1 MRDNYLEEYYSF
13 LRFPSVS
20 TDDKHKEELVGCAN
34 WLVNKLNRIGLQAQ
48 LVPTK
53 RHPIV
58 WARNEHRPGRPTVM
72 IYGHYDVQP
81 PDPLE
86 LWDSPPFEPVL
97 KNGYVFARGSTD
109 NKGQILAHILGIQET
124 IEEHRELPV
133 NLHLVIEGE
142 EEIGSANLG
151 PFLSQNRE
159 ALKCDVAVISDTGM
173 IARGM
178 PTLSYGLR
186 GVTALELKVTGPKMD
201 LHSGVF
207 GGAVANPITALAQLL
222 ATLHDR
228 DGRVAIAGFY
238 DRVKPLEDWEREA
251 WRKLPVDGDKLIR
264 EETGVPELFGEA
276 GYNSVERIWAR
287 PTAEINGIGG
297 GYQGQGTK
305 TVIASHAFAKLTFR
319 LVPDQKGEEILEL
332 AKTHLEKNLPKG
344 VTMEVTMGHS
354 GPWYLTDPHSA
365 MGEAAQRALRK
376 AFNRD
381 AALIREGGSIP
392 IVSEFRE
399 ILGVETLLMGLAL
412 PDCRAHSPNE
422 NFPLENF
429 EGGIRLN
436 KAILQELA
444 RRFVAQTLVPAHPLN
459 RLWTD
464 SPSGEHRRTCR
475 NACATWLR
483 QLLGHVFARQR
494 THGHWRLR
502 AAACGQICRNGPT
515 LGAVLRGTLR
525 ATYASRRV
533 VRHENKK
540 TFESDPIR
548 LRVAYSKT
556 PDEENDTHSNANCFA
571 EIKEG
576 FADSIP
582 DAEEQIK
589 A

>member
-1 MRDNYLEEYYSF
+1 MRENHLEDYFSF

-20 TDDKHKEELVGCAN
+20 TDNQFASNVRECAE
-34 WLVNKLNRIGLQAQ
+34 WVSQKLAAIGLESKVVSTAG
-48 LVPTK
+48 
-53 RHPIV
+53 HPIV
-58 WARNEHRPGRPTVM
+58 WARNEHRPGRRTVL

-97 KNGYVFARGSTD
+97 KEGYVFARGATD
-109 NKGQILAHILGIQET
+109 NKGQILSHIIGIQET
-124 IEEHRELPV
+124 MEQDHDLPV

-151 PFLSQNRE
+151 PFLSQNRD
-159 ALKCDVAVISDTGM
+159 ALRSDVAVVSDTGM
-173 IARGM
+173 IARGV

-186 GVTALELKVTGPKMD
+186 GVTALEVKVTGPKMD

-228 DGRVAIAGFY
+228 EGRVAIAGFY
-238 DRVKPLEDWEREA
+238 DRVKPLENWEREA
-251 WRKLPVDGDKLIR
+251 WRKLPVDGDKLVLK
-264 EETGVPELFGEA
+264 ETGVPELFGEA

-297 GYQGQGTK
+297 GYQGKGTK
-305 TVIASHAFAKLTFR
+305 TVIASHAIAKLTFR
-319 LVPDQKGEEILEL
+319 LVPEQEGDEILKL
-332 AKTHLEKNLPKG
+332 AKTHLRKNLPKG
-344 VTMEVTMGHS
+344 VTLEITDGHS

-365 MGEAAQRALRK
+365 IGEAAQRALRE

-392 IVSEFRE
+392 IVSQFRS

-422 NFPLENF
+422 NFPLENL

-444 RRFVAQTLVPAHPLN
+444 R
-459 RLWTD
+459 
-464 SPSGEHRRTCR
+464 
-475 NACATWLR
+475 
-483 QLLGHVFARQR
+483 
-494 THGHWRLR
+494 
-502 AAACGQICRNGPT
+502 
-515 LGAVLRGTLR
+515 
-525 ATYASRRV
+525 
-533 VRHENKK
+533 
-540 TFESDPIR
+540 
-548 LRVAYSKT
+548 
-556 PDEENDTHSNANCFA
+556 
-571 EIKEG
+571 
-576 FADSIP
+576 
-582 DAEEQIK
+582 
-589 A
+589 